1 MAHGHGE
8 HEEADWARNGLVRRG
23 RLAGDQSVAAALNSV
38 YHGLF
43 HRRFLVHP
51 RVLAYISVG
60 APAAEYLL
68 WDAVLRASGAW
79 DWELRGLE
87 MLASGSSDGYSA
99 VVHLADDFTGVA
111 LLREGQRCAGDLMQ
125 VGSGDISHLQAARSA
140 AAMLFEVFSSYSRD
154 VNPDEAGLL
163 AGVRVRVYTEVPEDA
178 AGTGLEEG
186 LGRFETGGMEIL
198 REDALCDAVRKALG
212 GTPPAQG

>member
-1 MAHGHGE
+1 MKEAQISLALAGNRLIAHGHGE
-8 HEEADWARNGLVRRG
+8 HEEADWARTGLVRRG
-23 RLAGDQSVAAALNSV
+23 RLAGSESVSETLNSV

-51 RVLAYISVG
+51 RVLAYISTG
-60 APAAEYLL
+60 APPAEYLL

-87 MLASGSSDGYSA
+87 TLASGSGSGYSA

-111 LLREGQRCAGDLMQ
+111 LLREGERCAGDLIQ
-125 VGSGDISHLQAARSA
+125 VGGRDIPDSQAARA
-140 AAMLFEVFSSYSRD
+140 AAGALLEVLSSYSRD

-163 AGVRVRVYTEVPEDA
+163 AEVRVRVYTGVPEEA
-178 AGTGLEEG
+178 AAAGLEEG
-186 LGRFETGGMEIL
+186 LGS
-198 REDALCDAVRKALG
+198 
-212 GTPPAQG
+212 